1 MTRIVMRMDPATAAR
16 VLRFLADGG
25 KAKAEPLR
33 SAAPPVKPCRGIE
46 AGDADLVPR
55 TRQTG
60 GLQFEVF
67 GQVMSAPNAIVALVI
82 ILSQLAERFPHGV
95 DAMASA
101 VRSRSLSYIAR
112 SPEALHPGRA
122 DLARRAREFYPGWF
136 VDSVIA
142 NRDKHRIAMRA
153 CSALGLVFGRDVK
166 VDFQNL

>member
-16 VLRFLADGG
+16 VLRFLADEG
-25 KAKAEPLR
+25 KAAAEPVRADARQVTSSLGTG
-33 SAAPPVKPCRGIE
+33 APGVTLLTRARE
-46 AGDADLVPR
+46 AGR
-55 TRQTG
+55 
-60 GLQFEVF
+60 LQFEVF
-67 GQVMSAPNAIVALVI
+67 GQMMSAPNAIAALVI
-82 ILSQLAERFPHGV
+82 ILGRLAERFPDRMG
-95 DAMASA
+95 AMASW
-101 VRSRSLSYIAR
+101 VGSRTLTYIAR

-142 NRDKHRIAMRA
+142 NRDKHRIVMGA